1 MHVMKLLISLALA
14 AATFSLPAWAG
25 DADAGKAK
33 AAPCSTCHGAKGIS
47 TLNEAPNLAGQPEI
61 YLIEQLRAYRSG
73 KRQNEIM
80 AIMAKPLSNTDI
92 EDLAA
97 WYSSIKIELK

>member
-1 MHVMKLLISLALA
+1 MKILFPLVIA
-14 AATFSLPAWAG
+14 AATLCLSAWAG
-25 DADAGKAK
+25 DVDAGKAK
-33 AAPCSTCHGAKGIS
+33 AAPCATCHGAKGIS

-73 KRQNEIM
+73 KRHNEIM

-97 WYSSIKIELK
+97 WYSSIKIDLK

>member
-1 MHVMKLLISLALA
+1 MKIPFLLAI
-14 AATFSLPAWAG
+14 AATTLCLSAWAG

-33 AAPCSTCHGAKGIS
+33 ATPCTTCHGAKGIS

-73 KRQNEIM
+73 KRQNEMM

-97 WYSSIKIELK
+97 WYASIKIDLK